1 MSGTNVFWYVLG
13 AMSGVAAAAVLLP
26 LTHGL
31 RRRGA
36 WMSGAAAAAALAAL
50 GVYLVYGSPQWSGP
64 VAPRAVATASAHGEA
79 NGGAAGTMA
88 EAVAKLAARLSA
100 GEGSDADWQ
109 LLAQSFDAL
118 GQPDDA
124 RLAREHRLNGVPSTN
139 AATAAAAPAPPGPRA
154 TAADWAD
161 YADHLA
167 SGNGRSLQGEPEQ
180 AIAEALRLDSKHPK
194 ALWLAASVALEK
206 RDYPGALKQWQALR
220 VALPQGSPDVAIIDA
235 NIAETRGLR
244 GEPAGAPRPVA
255 AAKAFVI
262 DGTVDIDAAMRTIA
276 TPGMTLF
283 VFARAAPGG
292 GPPLAALKLRPAGWP
307 MKFTLDDGAVML
319 QGTSLA
325 SVGRV
330 YVEARLSASGSVTAA
345 PGDLLGEG
353 AWTPTNGGRV
363 ALQLTRRRD

>member
-1 MSGTNVFWYVLG
+1 MSGTNAFWYVLG

-31 RRRGA
+31 RRRWA

-50 GVYLVYGSPQWSGP
+50 GVYLVTGSPQWSGP
-64 VAPRAVATASAHGEA
+64 AAPRAATTPSHGEG

-88 EAVAKLAARLSA
+88 EAVAKLAARLST

-118 GQPDDA
+118 GQADDA
-124 RLAREHRLNGVPSTN
+124 RLARDHQIRGVPSV
-139 AATAAAAPAPPGPRA
+139 APVRPGPRA

-167 SGNGRSLQGEPEQ
+167 SSNGRSLQGEPEQ
-180 AIAEALRLDSKHPK
+180 AIAEALRLDAKHPK

-206 RDYPGALKQWQALR
+206 RDYPVALRHWQALR
-220 VALPQGSPDVAIIDA
+220 GALPTGSPDVAIIDA
-235 NIAETRGLR
+235 NIAETRGLM
-244 GEPAGAPRPVA
+244 GEVAAVAPPAAARPVA
-255 AAKAFVI
+255 TADVPVI
-262 DGTVDIDAAMRTIA
+262 SGTVDIDAAIRKVA
-276 TPGMTLF
+276 TPGTTLF
-283 VFARAAPGG
+283 VFARAAQGG
-292 GPPLAALKLRPAGWP
+292 GPPLAALKLQPAGWP
-307 MKFTLDDGAVML
+307 VKFTLDDGAVMV

-330 YVEARLSASGSVTAA
+330 FVEARLSASGNVAA
-345 PGDLLGEG
+345 ASGDLLGEG
-353 AWTPTNGGRV
+353 AWAPTSDGHVTLR
-363 ALQLTRRRD
+363 LTRRRD